1 MKECAISTLFVTCG
15 KTQARKNQIF
25 FFFFFSFNFH
35 FNFRSVTCDFLHR
48 ALGFRVYFSLS
59 LSLSLSL
66 SSLVFRR
73 EEDRVAGEMLGGREV
88 ALAGECCP
96 CDTSTN
102 SSSKHENR
110 KANFLSHKGHSIVPV
125 KNCVEENVC
134 SYSARVDCGA
144 NCFKQPLFFSSSLL
158 LFDPWI
164 RSDSFLRLCHHTA
177 A

>member
-1 MKECAISTLFVTCG
+1 MCDFYSVRDLRQNTGSKKSDFFLLLLFF
-15 KTQARKNQIF
+15 Q
-25 FFFFFSFNFH
+25 FSFQFSKRYVR
-35 FNFRSVTCDFLHR
+35 FSTPCVRVSRLFL
-48 ALGFRVYFSLS
+48 SLS
-59 LSLSLSL
+59 LSLSHSL

>member
-59 LSLSLSL
+59 LS
-66 SSLVFRR
+66 SLVFRR

-96 CDTSTN
+96 CDTST
-102 SSSKHENR
+102 SFKFKTRRSEVLIQ
-110 KANFLSHKGHSIVPV
+110 KANFLKHKGHSIGP
-125 KNCVEENVC
+125 
-134 SYSARVDCGA
+134 
-144 NCFKQPLFFSSSLL
+144 
-158 LFDPWI
+158 
-164 RSDSFLRLCHHTA
+164 
-177 A
+177 